1 MDRSI
6 ADERTA
12 CAQRLAE
19 ATVLVVGVGAL
30 GCPAALHLAAAGI
43 GRLILVDPDRVELS
57 NLHRQILHR
66 TSTIG
71 THKVQSAAAR
81 LRERFATLRID
92 THAEA
97 LTEANLV
104 ELFGD
109 ADFVVDATDGID
121 AKFLINDGAVRCR
134 RAFSHAGVLGLLG
147 QTMTVLPGRSA
158 CYRCLFPEPPAPDD
172 VPSCQAAG
180 VVGGI
185 AGLIGSLQA
194 AEAIK
199 YVSHRGPLLTDSL
212 LTYDGVSGRWRVVR
226 LARNPRCPVC
236 AQAATAVDDGAAAPV
251 VAVLDGSDPPRYG
264 S

>member
-1 MDRSI
+1 MAPGNDEPRSDRVRAL
-6 ADERTA
+6 AD
-12 CAQRLAE
+12 

-30 GCPAALHLAAAGI
+30 GCPAALHLAAAGV
-43 GRLILVDPDRVELS
+43 GRVVLVDPDRVEVS

-66 TSTIG
+66 TSSIG
-71 THKVQSAAAR
+71 AYKVDSAAAR
-81 LRERFATLRID
+81 LREGSPALRLD

-97 LTEANLV
+97 LTEANLPA
-104 ELFGD
+104 LFDD

-121 AKFLINDGAVRCR
+121 AKFLINDGAVRR
-134 RAFSHAGVLGLLG
+134 GRPFSHAGVLGFLG

-158 CYRCLFPEPPAPDD
+158 CYRCLFPERPPADE
-172 VPSCQAAG
+172 VPSCQEAG

-199 YVSHRGPLLTDSL
+199 YLLDTEPLLTDCL
-212 LTYDGVSGRWRVVR
+212 LSYEALAGRWRRVR
-226 LARNPRCPVC
+226 LRRNPRCPVC
-236 AQAATAVDDGAAAPV
+236 AAAAGPV
-251 VAVLDGSDPPRYG
+251 GLLDASNRARYG